1 MSGFEITALT
11 LLGLLGWFWMDAL
24 RARET
29 ALAAARQACV
39 GEGLQLLDE
48 TVAVERLRPAR
59 DGAGRLVLRRDY
71 LFEYSRDGADRH
83 RAALTLVGRE
93 VTLLD
98 LRLRPTLTLIRGG
111 EAP

>member
-1 MSGFEITALT
+1 MNGFELAALV
-11 LLGLLGWFWMDAL
+11 LLGCFGWFWMDTL

-29 ALAAARQACV
+29 ALAAARRACE

-48 TVAVERLRPAR
+48 TVAVERLRPGR
-59 DGAGRLVLRRDY
+59 DDEGRLALRRDY
-71 LFEYSRDGADRH
+71 VFEYSRDGADRH
-83 RAALTLVGRE
+83 RGALTLLGRE

-98 LRLRPTLTLIRGG
+98 LRLRPVLSLIRGG